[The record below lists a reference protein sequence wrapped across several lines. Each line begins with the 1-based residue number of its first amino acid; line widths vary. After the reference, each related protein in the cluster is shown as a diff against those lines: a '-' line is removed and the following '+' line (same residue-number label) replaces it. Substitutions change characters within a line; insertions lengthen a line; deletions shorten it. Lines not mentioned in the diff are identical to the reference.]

1 MHMAFNIKLSLI
13 PEIWMELSSEDG
25 SLPYNILTTTHQNK
39 TWFSLATT
47 RQDAQHWSMD

>member
-25 SLPYNILTTTHQNK
+25 PLPYNMLKTMHQKK
-39 TWFSLATT
+39 TWISLGST
-47 RQDAQHWSMD
+47 RQDAQH